1 MAAQEVNMR
10 VFVMFADKISV
21 LPATTMLVDGEH
33 LYVYNGEDLVGLYR
47 VEDVIAAYKSES
59 RE

>member
-1 MAAQEVNMR
+1 MR

-33 LYVYNGEDLVGLYR
+33 LYVYNDEDLVGLYR
-47 VEDVIAAYKSES
+47 VEDVIAAYKSET